1 MKVKKLYL
9 NINNNHMINKLS
21 IDSKKVAL
29 NDIFYALKGENIN
42 ANDYIEEAIYNGAK
56 TIVYQGNINE
66 KHKMINYINVI
77 NVRKQLARDA
87 KVFYSDISKKIKL
100 IGVTG
105 TNGKTTTTT
114 LLYKYL
120 RYKNIGAALIG
131 TNGIYINDK
140 HYLSNNTTPSII
152 EIYEVIKKS
161 IKEKINIVI
170 MEVSSHAIKL
180 NKINGLKFHTVLL
193 TNVTQDHLDFHK
205 TFDDYLYTK
214 GMFLIKDNTNVIINN
229 DIPDFDF
236 LNNIS
241 TGNVSTFGKNSN
253 EYKISDVNETV
264 NDTSFMLTINN
275 NIYFINTK
283 MLAEFNVYNIVGMIS
298 ILDKLKLF
306 DKKVIGFLNNDISI
320 PGRLDTLIDRERKII
335 IDFAHTPD
343 GVEKILTFLNKVK
356 KMNIITVI
364 GCGGDRDKE
373 KRPIIGEIVTRLSDF
388 VIFTSDN
395 PRTENPNTI
404 INDITEG
411 CETKNYSVVLERKE
425 AIKVAL
431 DIARSGDIVAILG
444 KGNEDYI
451 KINNK
456 IIHFNDLE
464 EVKKIISENNINE

>member
-1 MKVKKLYL
+1 M
-9 NINNNHMINKLS
+9 
-21 IDSKKVAL
+21 
-29 NDIFYALKGENIN
+29 
-42 ANDYIEEAIYNGAK
+42 
-56 TIVYQGNINE
+56 
-66 KHKMINYINVI
+66 
-77 NVRKQLARDA
+77 
-87 KVFYSDISKKIKL
+87 
-100 IGVTG
+100 
-105 TNGKTTTTT
+105 
-114 LLYKYL
+114 
-120 RYKNIGAALIG
+120 
-131 TNGIYINDK
+131 
-140 HYLSNNTTPSII
+140 
-152 EIYEVIKKS
+152 
-161 IKEKINIVI
+161 
-170 MEVSSHAIKL
+170 
-180 NKINGLKFHTVLL
+180 
-193 TNVTQDHLDFHK
+193 
-205 TFDDYLYTK
+205 
-214 GMFLIKDNTNVIINN
+214 
-229 DIPDFDF
+229 
-236 LNNIS
+236 
-241 TGNVSTFGKNSN
+241 
-253 EYKISDVNETV
+253 NETV

-306 DKKVIGFLNNDISI
+306 VKKVIGFLNNDISI

-395 PRTENPNTI
+395 PRTEYPNTI